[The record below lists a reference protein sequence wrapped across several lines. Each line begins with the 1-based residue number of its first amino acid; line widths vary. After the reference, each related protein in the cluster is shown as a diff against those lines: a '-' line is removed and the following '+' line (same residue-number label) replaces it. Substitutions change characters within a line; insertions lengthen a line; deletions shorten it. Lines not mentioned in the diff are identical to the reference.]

1 MHWAGHFRRM
11 GDTKLPKLT
20 GKEEK
25 TNANTKIEELIVL
38 TTTYRV
44 QHGGEGHKREGRRDM
59 LIDILCFHIQCRIN
73 NMGICYTLF
82 CGIA

>member
-1 MHWAGHFRRM
+1 MRWAGHFRRM
-11 GDTKLPKLT
+11 GDTKFPKLT

-44 QHGGEGHKREGRRDM
+44 QHGKEGQKRE
-59 LIDILCFHIQCRIN
+59 
-73 NMGICYTLF
+73 
-82 CGIA
+82 A